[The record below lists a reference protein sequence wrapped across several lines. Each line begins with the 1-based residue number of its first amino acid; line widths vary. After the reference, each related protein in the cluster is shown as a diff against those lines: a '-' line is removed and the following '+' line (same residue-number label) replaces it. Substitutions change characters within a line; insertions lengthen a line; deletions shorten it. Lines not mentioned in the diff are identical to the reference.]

1 MKNNLVLLLL
11 VLVLGACSN
20 LFDDSK
26 NDKNII
32 TVTFE
37 ANGGSGNMIN
47 QTFTSGVSATLQPN
61 TFTRSGYTFVGWKLS
76 AAIDK
81 IDYEDKQEIT
91 FTIGKSPLS
100 AGETNL
106 VLFASWREEPVDE
119 NITVTFDA
127 NGGSGNMTN
136 QTFTSGVPVALQ
148 PNTFTRSGYTFVG
161 WKLSAAIDKIDYE
174 DKQEITFTIGKSPL
188 SAGETNLVLFASWR
202 EEPVDKNITVTFE
215 ANSGSG
221 NMTNQTFTSGVPA
234 NLPPNTFT
242 RSGYRFIGWAE
253 SSSGEVLYQDC
264 ADYTAGDN
272 DVTLYAK
279 WQYNFLVP
287 DIDKLSLY
295 KGDTIIENVGLSDY
309 FDQVA
314 DDEGNLYFS
323 YKKTTANEIVIAKYD
338 GKSCT
343 DFYTFPININTDLL
357 VRLDYNDS
365 KLYLATNN
373 AVYDITNKTL
383 QEIYD
388 AKMDKRAIEAFTVNG
403 EDIYIAF
410 QSDDAA
416 NSDNVNH
423 NISKISSPSGDSFYT
438 EELYVKSLIFDM
450 KFVNGNM
457 YFLFGEGS
465 DFLKGRF
472 TNSDYFRGALVK
484 TDGSNVKKIAL
495 SSSKFGTDETFFCPM
510 RFFAVTKD
518 ELLIMDDGA
527 LPDENDGTPEQKNR
541 LAIFNF
547 ADEKVTNFSDMK
559 EDLLYNF
566 EPSF

>member
-37 ANGGSGNMIN
+37 ANGGSGNMTN
-47 QTFTSGVSATLQPN
+47 QTFTSGVSA
-61 TFTRSGYTFVGWKLS
+61 
-76 AAIDK
+76 A
-81 IDYEDKQEIT
+81 
-91 FTIGKSPLS
+91 
-100 AGETNL
+100 
-106 VLFASWREEPVDE
+106 
-119 NITVTFDA
+119 
-127 NGGSGNMTN
+127 
-136 QTFTSGVPVALQ
+136 
-148 PNTFTRSGYTFVG
+148 
-161 WKLSAAIDKIDYE
+161 
-174 DKQEITFTIGKSPL
+174 
-188 SAGETNLVLFASWR
+188 
-202 EEPVDKNITVTFE
+202 
-215 ANSGSG
+215 
-221 NMTNQTFTSGVPA
+221 
-234 NLPPNTFT
+234 LPPNTFT

-253 SSSGEVLYQDC
+253 SSSGEAVYQDC

-272 DVTLYAK
+272 DITLYAK

-295 KGDTIIENVGLSDY
+295 KGDTIIENVGLADY

-314 DDEGNLYFS
+314 DDVGNLYFS
-323 YKKTTANEIVIAKYD
+323 YKKIAADEIVIAKYD

-343 DFYTFPININTDLL
+343 DFYTFPGDTACR
-357 VRLDYNDS
+357 VRLDYSDS

-388 AKMDKRAIEAFTVNG
+388 AETKRRAIEAFTIND

-410 QSDDAA
+410 QSYDTS
-416 NSDNVNH
+416 NPNNVNH
-423 NISKISSPSGDSFYT
+423 NISKISSTDEISLYT
-438 EELYVKSLIFDM
+438 EELYVKSLISDM
-450 KFVNGNM
+450 KFVNGNI

-465 DFLKGRF
+465 DFLKGCF

-527 LPDENDGTPEQKNR
+527 LPNENGGTPEQKNR
-541 LAIFNF
+541 LAVFNF